1 MPTTSM
7 YSMEALDFRY
17 LLLEY
22 YKKLNIKEDELVVIL
37 MIDHLT
43 KQNNSFV
50 TADILSLKMNLKV
63 DEIDAIL
70 ASLLDREMISYDFV
84 GKDMITTL
92 EPLRKKIYK
101 LFQLAAAK
109 DKQNL
114 ASEERSRI
122 LQALNS
128 YFEKRL
134 TRTLS
139 PLESDMLS
147 TWLDDG
153 YSEEEIKTALE
164 EAIAAGRRQFKS
176 VDRALRTYRRR
187 GDIDKE
193 GYSPVDERW
202 DKDLQET
209 IAIANT
215 KWLTDDDE
223 EDDE

>member
-1 MPTTSM
+1 MPTDPS
-7 YSMEALDFRY
+7 YPMEALDFRY

-22 YKKLNIKEDELVVIL
+22 YKKLNIKEDALAVIL
-37 MIDHLT
+37 MIDHLI

-50 TADILSLKMNLKV
+50 TADMLSLKMNLKV
-63 DEIDAIL
+63 NEIDLIL
-70 ASLLDREMISYDFV
+70 TDLLERELISYEMA
-84 GKDMITTL
+84 GKDMVTTL

-101 LFQLAAAK
+101 LFQLATAK
-109 DKQNL
+109 SKQNL

-122 LQALNS
+122 LQALYG

-139 PLESDMLS
+139 PLEGNMLS

-153 YSEEEIKTALE
+153 YSEEEIKSALE
-164 EAIAAGRRQFKS
+164 EAIATGKRSFKNI
-176 VDRALRTYRRR
+176 DRLLRTYRRR
-187 GDIDKE
+187 GDIDRE
-193 GYSPVDERW
+193 GYSAVDDNW

-223 EDDE
+223 DDD